1 MQDLNL
7 KTRKKAARRA
17 LRAQIAALDEKELEK
32 SDEAIYNNLSVL
44 PELKAAQRVFLYL
57 SIRREVDTRRLIR
70 DLLAAGR
77 TVALPVSLAE
87 GQMYF
92 AEYRPDG
99 LIEGSVVPIPE
110 PDGDAPRIEPEDGD
124 LILVPAL
131 TFDLNGYRMG
141 QGGGYYD
148 RFLSAHRLFSVG
160 LARDKLLMARVP
172 REKHDCSVS
181 CLVTESRVLR
191 F

>member
-1 MQDLNL
+1 MQDL
-7 KTRKKAARRA
+7 KTEKRAARRA
-17 LRAQIAALDEKELEK
+17 MRAQIAALDEKELEK

-44 PELKAAQRVFLYL
+44 PELQASQRVFLYL
-57 SIRREVDTRRLIR
+57 SVRREVDTRKLIR
-70 DLLAAGR
+70 SLLADGK

-87 GQMYF
+87 GQMFF
-92 AEYRPDG
+92 AEYRVG
-99 LIEGSVVPIPE
+99 SLTEGSVVPIPE
-110 PDGDAPRIEPEDGD
+110 PDADAPRLEPEDGD

-131 TFDLNGYRMG
+131 TFDLNGYRLG

-160 LARDKLLMARVP
+160 LARDALLLDRVP
-172 REKHDCSVS
+172 REAHDQCVC

>member
-1 MQDLNL
+1 MQDL

-44 PELKAAQRVFLYL
+44 PELQASRQVFLYL
-57 SIRREVDTRRLIR
+57 SVRREVDTRRLIR
-70 DLLAAGR
+70 SLLSQGK
-77 TVALPVSLAE
+77 TVALPVSLPD
-87 GQMYF
+87 GQMFF
-92 AEYRPDG
+92 AQYLPG
-99 LIEGSVVPIPE
+99 SLTEGSVVPIPE
-110 PDGDAPRIEPEDGD
+110 PDSEAPRLEPQAGD

-131 TFDLNGYRMG
+131 TFDLDGYRLG

-148 RFLSAHRLFSVG
+148 RFLSAHELFSVG
-160 LARDKLLMARVP
+160 LARDSLLLPEVP
-172 REKHDCSVS
+172 REAHDCAVR
-181 CLVTESRVLR
+181 CLVTESRCLR

>member
-1 MQDLNL
+1 MQDL
-7 KTRKKAARRA
+7 KAEKKAARRA
-17 LRAQIAALDEKELEK
+17 LRGQIAALDEKELEK

-44 PELKAAQRVFLYL
+44 PELQAAETVFLYL
-57 SIRREVDTRRLIR
+57 SVRREVDTRKLIR
-70 DLLAAGR
+70 SLLAEGK
-77 TVALPVSLAE
+77 TVALPVSLSE

-92 AEYRPDG
+92 AEYRSG
-99 LIEGSVVPIPE
+99 SLTEGSVVPIPE
-110 PDGDAPRIEPEDGD
+110 PDGDAPRLEPEDGD

-131 TFDLNGYRMG
+131 TFDLNGYRLG

-160 LARDKLLMARVP
+160 LARDMLLLNSVP
-172 REKHDCSVS
+172 RETHDSSVC

>member
-1 MQDLNL
+1 MQDL
-7 KTRKKAARRA
+7 KSRKKAARRT

-44 PELKAAQRVFLYL
+44 PELQAARRVFLYL

-70 DLLAAGR
+70 SLLTEGK
-77 TVALPVSLAE
+77 TVALPVSLPE
-87 GQMYF
+87 GQMFF
-92 AEYRPDG
+92 AEYRPGNLTD
-99 LIEGSVVPIPE
+99 GSVVPIPE
-110 PDGDAPRIEPEDGD
+110 PDAEAPRLEPEDGE

-131 TFDLNGYRMG
+131 AFDLKGFRLG

-148 RFLSAHRLFSVG
+148 RFLSAHALFSVG
-160 LARDKLLMARVP
+160 LARDALLLEEVP
-172 REKHDCSVS
+172 REDHDCGVS
-181 CLVTESRVLR
+181 CLVTESRILR

>member
-1 MQDLNL
+1 MQELREE
-7 KTRKKAARRA
+7 KRAIRRA

-32 SDEAIYNNLSVL
+32 SDKAIYNNLSVL
-44 PELKAAQRVFLYL
+44 PELLAAQRVFLYL

-70 DLLAAGR
+70 DLLAAGK

-99 LIEGSVVPIPE
+99 LTEGSVVPIPE
-110 PDGDAPRIEPEDGD
+110 PDGAAPRIEPADGD

-148 RFLSAHRLFSVG
+148 RFLSAHALFSVG
-160 LARDKLLMARVP
+160 LARECLLLDRVP
-172 REKHDCSVS
+172 REAHDCSVS
-181 CLVTESRVLR
+181 CLVTESRILR

>member
-1 MQDLNL
+1 MQDL
-7 KTRKKAARRA
+7 KSWKKAARRA

-44 PELKAAQRVFLYL
+44 PELQAARRVFLYL

-70 DLLAAGR
+70 SLLAEGK
-77 TVALPVSLAE
+77 TVALPVSLPE
-87 GQMYF
+87 GQMFF
-92 AEYRPDG
+92 AEYRPGSLTD
-99 LIEGSVVPIPE
+99 GSVVPIPE
-110 PDGDAPRIEPEDGD
+110 PDVEAPRLEPEDGE

-131 TFDLNGYRMG
+131 TFDLKGFRLG

-148 RFLSAHRLFSVG
+148 RFLSAHALFSVG
-160 LARDKLLMARVP
+160 LARDALLLEEVP
-172 REKHDCSVS
+172 REDHDCGVS

>member
-1 MQDLNL
+1 MQDL
-7 KTRKKAARRA
+7 KERKRAARRA

-32 SDEAIYNNLSVL
+32 CDEAIYNNLSVL
-44 PELKAAQRVFLYL
+44 PELLAAQRVFHYL

-70 DLLAAGR
+70 DLLSAGK

-99 LIEGSVVPIPE
+99 LTEGSVVPIPE
-110 PDGDAPRIEPEDGD
+110 PDEDAPRLEPEDGA

-131 TFDLNGYRMG
+131 TFDLNGYRLG

-160 LARDKLLMARVP
+160 LARDALLLDHVP
-172 REKHDCSVS
+172 REAHDQCVC

>member
-1 MQDLNL
+1 MQDL
-7 KTRKKAARRA
+7 KSRKRAARRA

-44 PELKAAQRVFLYL
+44 PELQAAQRVFLYL

-70 DLLAAGR
+70 SLLAEGK

-92 AEYRPDG
+92 AEYCPG
-99 LIEGSVVPIPE
+99 SLTEGSVVPIPE
-110 PDGDAPRIEPEDGD
+110 PDKDAPRLEPADGD
-124 LILVPAL
+124 VILVPAL
-131 TFDLNGYRMG
+131 TFDLDGYRLG

-148 RFLSAHRLFSVG
+148 RFLSAHQLFSVG
-160 LARDKLLMARVP
+160 LARDRLLLKNVP
-172 REKHDCSVS
+172 REAHDCSVC